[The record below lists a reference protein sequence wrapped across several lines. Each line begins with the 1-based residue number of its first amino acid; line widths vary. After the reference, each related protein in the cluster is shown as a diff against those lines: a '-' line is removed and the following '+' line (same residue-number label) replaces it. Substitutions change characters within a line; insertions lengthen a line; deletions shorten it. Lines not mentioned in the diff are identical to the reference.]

1 MQEIVP
7 QAFISCRFAP
17 EEVVHAICNLFS
29 PEIECRIATDLK
41 LRPIPSEI
49 LSRIKNADLLVAIIT
64 SQGDSSWIQN
74 ELGMAYALNKPTLVF
89 YEAGVSISGF
99 APMVSEYVG
108 FDRQNLAAL
117 VNDKR
122 RLVSSICA
130 EVLVQRQEREQLN
143 SLEEQKRLGVVGIYP
158 DRKEAFA
165 AFRDFWDLEKYG
177 IALVTST
184 LEGFRKFAGGIGR
197 EMIEDKLRSG
207 CNIRIL
213 FTHPDYLHFRA
224 ANENVEEESI
234 RQQLFESLSQIEPL
248 LRSGKTKRKSTGLL
262 EARWFQNPPTCFTVS
277 TQSYMLLNPYPYM
290 RTAYT
295 SFAVIVR
302 KTERRDDIF
311 NVFREFHFQR
321 AWDRSEPVK
330 FK

>member
-1 MQEIVP
+1 M
-7 QAFISCRFAP
+7 
-17 EEVVHAICNLFS
+17 
-29 PEIECRIATDLK
+29 
-41 LRPIPSEI
+41 
-49 LSRIKNADLLVAIIT
+49 
-64 SQGDSSWIQN
+64 
-74 ELGMAYALNKPTLVF
+74 
-89 YEAGVSISGF
+89 
-99 APMVSEYVG
+99 
-108 FDRQNLAAL
+108 
-117 VNDKR
+117 
-122 RLVSSICA
+122 
-130 EVLVQRQEREQLN
+130 
-143 SLEEQKRLGVVGIYP
+143 VGIYP

-224 ANENVEEESI
+224 ANENVQEESI
-234 RQQLFESLSQIEPL
+234 RHQLFESLSQIEPL

-321 AWDRSEPVK
+321 AWDRSEPVE
-330 FK
+330 FNRRRTNEDP